1 MYIFLK
7 FFSHGFLWCLFLVSI
22 YLRRFHQVLSKWVSL
37 LCCYQDYTTS
47 YELHHQNIYLSNIH
61 ISMVFLWCPQEN
73 QPFESHSI
81 TTKLLS
87 NLFISMPPRSL
98 LDLEDTSS
106 LFMAYIGLIV
116 YDVTQGGTYMGLNVY
131 VKVVPLI
138 IKRSH
143 VQHVNKYI

>member
-1 MYIFLK
+1 
-7 FFSHGFLWCLFLVSI
+7 
-22 YLRRFHQVLSKWVSL
+22 
-37 LCCYQDYTTS
+37 
-47 YELHHQNIYLSNIH
+47 
-61 ISMVFLWCPQEN
+61 
-73 QPFESHSI
+73 
-81 TTKLLS
+81 
-87 NLFISMPPRSL
+87 MPPRSL